1 VLASFSESPENQ
13 TASQLLISSG
23 LWVADEQVAS
33 VARLYDPALDRTPDS
48 VGLHSVCD
56 DCGDVPEP
64 AIPGRLTSFNKT
76 YILLAPSFL
85 GGDVDDVDDEVA
97 AERSGRRAAFI
108 RAAEERG
115 LLGAKD
121 RQLGGRF
128 SDALIDEAKRVSGIT
143 ENTDLLTYALI
154 KVALEDDFGERLLA
168 RKGRI
173 PQGTLFAG

>member
-1 VLASFSESPENQ
+1 MGNFLEGAMDNFEEEV
-13 TASQLLISSG
+13 TA
-23 LWVADEQVAS
+23 
-33 VARLYDPALDRTPDS
+33 DR
-48 VGLHSVCD
+48 
-56 DCGDVPEP
+56 
-64 AIPGRLTSFNKT
+64 GR
-76 YILLAPSFL
+76 
-85 GGDVDDVDDEVA
+85 
-97 AERSGRRAAFI
+97 RRAAFI

-115 LLGAKD
+115 LLGSKA

-173 PQGTLFAG
+173 RKGTLFAV

>member
-1 VLASFSESPENQ
+1 MGA
-13 TASQLLISSG
+13 G
-23 LWVADEQVAS
+23 
-33 VARLYDPALDRTPDS
+33 ARRLPFR
-48 VGLHSVCD
+48 CD
-56 DCGDVPEP
+56 DLDDVPEQP
-64 AIPGRLTSFNKT
+64 LQVPPLRHLISFNKI
-76 YILLAPSFL
+76 YILLSLSFVE
-85 GGDVDDVDDEVA
+85 DAMDNFEEEVA
-97 AERSGRRAAFI
+97 AERGGRRAAFI

-115 LLGAKD
+115 LLGSKD

-173 PQGTLFAG
+173 PKGTLFAG